1 MDQLGGAREIAK
13 RRLSG
18 LKGGELHRKREAQ
31 RLLEKRNLE
40 LMKEIRWFKKID
52 ALFLEEKR
60 KSELTLSEVNTLFFY
75 CLLIEF
81 VISLYMY

>member
-18 LKGGELHRKREAQ
+18 LEGGELHRKREAQ
-31 RLLEKRNLE
+31 RLLEKTNWE
-40 LMKEIRWFKKID
+40 LLKEIRWLKKRD

-60 KSELTLSEVNTLFFY
+60 KSELILSEVNIHFFY
-75 CLLIEF
+75 CLLI
-81 VISLYMY
+81 